1 MSILPSSPPAV
12 CSVSFWCNQTV
23 KEDKECSGQ
32 DSFPTSSRL
41 EPSLQAEGTLV
52 LGLIDQT
59 MLVLVPFLFLEEVER
74 MEVETVKAPGKL
86 ANPESR

>member
-1 MSILPSSPPAV
+1 MSILSSSPPAV

-23 KEDKECSGQ
+23 KEDKECLGQ

-41 EPSLQAEGTLV
+41 GPSLQVERTLV

>member
-1 MSILPSSPPAV
+1 MSILSSSPPAV

-23 KEDKECSGQ
+23 KEDKECLGH

-41 EPSLQAEGTLV
+41 EPSLQVERTLV

>member
-1 MSILPSSPPAV
+1 MSILSSSPPAV
-12 CSVSFWCNQTV
+12 CSVLFWCNQTV

-52 LGLIDQT
+52 L
-59 MLVLVPFLFLEEVER
+59 VPFLFREEVER
-74 MEVETVKAPGKL
+74 MEVGTVKAPGKL
-86 ANPESR
+86 ANLEPR

>member
-1 MSILPSSPPAV
+1 MSILSSSPPAV

-41 EPSLQAEGTLV
+41 EPSLQAERTLV

-74 MEVETVKAPGKL
+74 MEVGTVKAPGKL
-86 ANPESR
+86 ANLEPR